1 MTTPT
6 RAVLRTEARLF
17 AREPGSLFW
26 IMLFPVA
33 LLCILGAVP
42 TFRDPQ
48 PELGGL
54 RTIDLYIPVTVLLSM
69 IMAALM
75 AMPPVLMGY
84 RERGILRRLRT
95 TPVSPGTVLLTQAA
109 LHAAAVLV
117 SLVLLLAVGRLA
129 FDIALPGSV
138 LGYAVALLLAMAAAF
153 SMGAVVAAVSPNVR
167 VGTAIGMVFFFP
179 SMFTA
184 GVWFPVQAMGG
195 LLRDAVVLTPLGAAS
210 EALHTAGTGS
220 FPGAVDL
227 VVVAVW
233 TAGLALLAVRAFRWD

>member
-138 LGYAVALLLAMAAAF
+138 LGYAVALLLAIAAAF

>member
-42 TFRDPQ
+42 SFRDPQ